1 MRPFAAAAA
10 AALALTPLIG
20 AACSAD
26 DDSTVSSAT
35 SETTSDEDEHNAADV
50 DFATMMI
57 PHHEQAIEMAQLAT
71 GRGESE
77 EVLDLAE
84 QIEAA
89 QAPEIE
95 QLNEWL
101 ESWGED
107 GPDHG
112 MDHDSGGSGGMMSD
126 EDMEMLEA
134 ASGPE
139 FDRMFLEMMIEHHE
153 GAIEMAR
160 TEIAEGAFPDAIA
173 MAEDIVASQQE
184 EVEAMNAILAE

>member
-1 MRPFAAAAA
+1 MRTSAVAAA
-10 AALALTPLIG
+10 AALTLLPLIG
-20 AACSAD
+20 AACSSD

-35 SETTSDEDEHNAADV
+35 SETTNGEDEHNAADV

-57 PHHEQAIEMAQLAT
+57 PHHEQAIEMAQLADD
-71 GRGESE
+71 RAESE

-95 QLNEWL
+95 QLNSWL

-112 MDHDSGGSGGMMSD
+112 MDHDSGAGGMMSD
-126 EDMEMLEA
+126 EDMEMLEM
-134 ASGPE
+134 ASGAE

-160 TEIAEGAFPDAIA
+160 TEVEDGAFPDAIA
-173 MAEDIVASQQE
+173 MAEDIVSAQQE
-184 EVEAMNAILAE
+184 EVEAMKAILAE